1 MKFSIQ
7 VPNELGY
14 ANYFTNEDARLGSR
28 LTLKTTDT
36 ICHIK
41 ETSTHCQQIIFLTH
55 EWWEHFISLFGVQ
68 VDGNDKPIKTQH
80 FSKNE
85 DQNHSYKET
94 GLLGCPTDT
103 SITNNTYGKPSGQSA
118 ESYSQPCTQVNK
130 PPENKNQLYVV
141 TSHTFTLSRSWKN
154 LRTIQNLWTTRCTKI
169 QRLQSPFKMAS
180 L

>member
-1 MKFSIQ
+1 
-7 VPNELGY
+7 VPIELGY
-14 ANYFTNEDARLGSR
+14 DNYFTNEDAGLGSQFMWR
-28 LTLKTTDT
+28 TRHT
-36 ICHIK
+36 ICHVK
-41 ETSTHCQQIIFLTH
+41 KTSAHCQQIIFLTH
-55 EWWEHFISLFGVQ
+55 EWWEPFISLFGVQ

-94 GLLGCPTDT
+94 WLLSCPTDT

-130 PPENKNQLYVV
+130 SPENKNQWYVAALHIVHLHFGNKQKLEEFVDYSKTLNHLLYQGSKAS
-141 TSHTFTLSRSWKN
+141 TP
-154 LRTIQNLWTTRCTKI
+154 
-169 QRLQSPFKMAS
+169 LQKAS